1 MKPRQML
8 VVVII
13 CVTKA
18 LPVIATIAIP
28 VGTGELFDKIT
39 ILEIK
44 QERVEDPVK
53 LKNIE
58 LEHHVLIDALDQT
71 LTSSVRENLEFLA
84 KQLREVNEKLWDIED
99 SIRAKEAKKE
109 FDDEFINI
117 ARSVYINNRTR
128 HELKHMIN
136 ETSKSDIIEEKQYT
150 DF

>member
-1 MKPRQML
+1 MKLRQILGM
-8 VVVII
+8 VII
-13 CVTKA
+13 LVTKA
-18 LPVIATIAIP
+18 SIIATITIP
-28 VGTGELFDKIT
+28 VGTGELLDKIT

-44 QERVEDPVK
+44 QERVHDPVK

-58 LEHHVLIDALDQT
+58 LEHRVLVDALDQN
-71 LTSSVRENLEFLA
+71 LTSSVRGNLELLA

-99 SIRAKEAKKE
+99 SIREKEAKKE
-109 FDDEFINI
+109 FDGEFITI
-117 ARSVYINNRTR
+117 ARSVYTNNRTR